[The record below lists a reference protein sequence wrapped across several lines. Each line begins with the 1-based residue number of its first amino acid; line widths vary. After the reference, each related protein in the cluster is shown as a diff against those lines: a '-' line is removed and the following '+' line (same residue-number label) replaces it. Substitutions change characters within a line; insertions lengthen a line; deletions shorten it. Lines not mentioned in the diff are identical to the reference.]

1 MKTIVAYRSKTGYT
15 KKYAQWI
22 ADELHCDIKED
33 PSYADIEGYDVIIY
47 GGGIYAGGIN
57 GMKLI
62 TGNYSRLRGKK
73 IALFAVGALD
83 VSNKV
88 YESLWNKTLS
98 DEQQKAV
105 GHFYFRGGFDY
116 DRIKGADKIM
126 ISLLR
131 SSMQKKK
138 NPTEGQKA
146 LLSAFETADHTDR
159 KNIAPLIEHVKG
171 L

>member
-1 MKTIVAYRSKTGYT
+1 MKDSRRLSAILMALCLAVCAFITVPVSR
-15 KKYAQWI
+15 
-22 ADELHCDIKED
+22 
-33 PSYADIEGYDVIIY
+33 
-47 GGGIYAGGIN
+47 AG
-57 GMKLI
+57 
-62 TGNYSRLRGKK
+62 
-73 IALFAVGALD
+73 
-83 VSNKV
+83 
-88 YESLWNKTLS
+88 ETLS